1 MTPSLKNRLTE
12 ILLDN
17 KLINKDSF
25 EHALQVQKEKGG
37 GLSHILIELG
47 YIDEQNLM
55 SALSQGLGIP
65 TIKLSKLKIDPEVTK
80 IVPREIA
87 GHYQI
92 MPISK
97 IGNLLT
103 IAMADPLNIFAIDDI
118 KNLTGLEIGPIIT
131 TPKDISEAIKEYYEQ
146 SAHQAIE
153 EVMGQIKES
162 EMEVI
167 EEETAESGLDG
178 LKASDPTSDAPVVK
192 IANSIL
198 AQATKLKASDILIE
212 PLEKKMRIRY
222 RIDGILREV
231 TAPPKSIHAA
241 LVSRIKVISQ
251 LNIAERRLP
260 QDGRFKIKLGNRE
273 IDFRVSILPSSFGEK
288 AALRVLDKNQATL
301 DIDKLGLE
309 GQSLDDLKKSALRPH
324 GMILACGP
332 TGSGKTTTLYSVLK
346 YVDSVEKNIVT
357 VEDPIEYQLEGINQV
372 SARPDI
378 GLTFA
383 SALRSILRQD
393 PDIIMI
399 GEIRDMDTADIA
411 IKSAL
416 TGHLV
421 LSSLHTTTAAG
432 SITRLVNM
440 GIEPFLITSSV
451 LSIVA
456 QRLVRQICTR
466 CKEPYTLPE
475 ALIKKNF
482 GSYLPPKEITLY
494 RGRGCSYCFNTGYT
508 GRTAI
513 VEVLILTPKI
523 RDLIIN
529 LAQESEIKLA
539 ARQEGMKTLQENGLV
554 KVLAGVTT
562 LEEIMRVTVADE
574 ELKV

>member
-1 MTPSLKNRLTE
+1 
-12 ILLDN
+12 
-17 KLINKDSF
+17 
-25 EHALQVQKEKGG
+25 
-37 GLSHILIELG
+37 
-47 YIDEQNLM
+47 
-55 SALSQGLGIP
+55 
-65 TIKLSKLKIDPEVTK
+65 
-80 IVPREIA
+80 
-87 GHYQI
+87 

-103 IAMADPLNIFAIDDI
+103 IAMTDPLNIFAIDDI

-146 SAHQAIE
+146 SPHQAIE
-153 EVMGQIKES
+153 ELMGQIKEA

-167 EEETAESGLDG
+167 EEETAESGVGD
-178 LKASDPTSDAPVVK
+178 LKIPDLTPDAPVVK

-198 AQATKLKASDILIE
+198 AQATKLKASDILVE

-241 LVSRIKVISQ
+241 LVSRIKVMAQ

-260 QDGRFKIKLGNRE
+260 QDGRFKIKLGHRE
-273 IDFRVSILPSSFGEK
+273 IDFRISILPSSFGEK
-288 AALRVLDKNQATL
+288 AALRILDKNQATL

-309 GQSLDDLKKSALRPH
+309 GQPLDDLKKSALRPH
-324 GMILACGP
+324 GMILVCGP

-346 YVDSVEKNIVT
+346 YVDAVEKNIVT

-399 GEIRDMDTADIA
+399 GEIRDMETADIA

-451 LSIVA
+451 LGVVA

-466 CKEPYTLPE
+466 CKETYTLPE
-475 ALIKKNF
+475 DLIKKNF
-482 GSYLPPKEITLY
+482 GSHLPSKEITLY

-513 VEVLILTPKI
+513 TEVLTLTPKI
-523 RDLIIN
+523 RDLILN

-539 ARQEGMKTLQENGLV
+539 ARQEGMKTLRENGLV

-562 LEEIMRVTVADE
+562 LEEIIRVTVADE